1 MPVQGNLKRIKS
13 DETGKPEGQIQNEK
27 DAETSVV
34 QQFLESQSEP
44 QPHALGTCL
53 AFGAD
58 SRNWIGDLTH

>member
-34 QQFLESQSEP
+34 QQFLESQPEP
-44 QPHALGTCL
+44 QPQALGSCPT
-53 AFGAD
+53 FGSD
-58 SRNWIGDLTH
+58 RRNRVGDLTH

>member
-53 AFGAD
+53 AFGSD
-58 SRNWIGDLTH
+58 SRNRIGDLTH

>member
-1 MPVQGNLKRIKS
+1 MSIYRNLKRIKS

-44 QPHALGTCL
+44 QPQALGTCL

-58 SRNWIGDLTH
+58 SRNRVGDLTH

>member
-34 QQFLESQSEP
+34 QQFLESQPEP
-44 QPHALGTCL
+44 QPQALRSCPT
-53 AFGAD
+53 FGSD
-58 SRNWIGDLTH
+58 RRNRVGDLTH